1 MRAKTGTAIAALLTL
16 ATPAVAGA
24 QEAAPFTLV
33 PTFPGVVVEAG
44 DTASFDVDVT
54 ATTTRTLDLAVQ
66 GLPDGWD
73 AAIRGGGAIV
83 SRVTARANEPTAIEV
98 DVEVPLDAA
107 EADYDLTLV
116 AADGGLETETALRVT
131 VQAGA
136 GGDVVLVP
144 EFPGLRG
151 PADATFTF
159 DVQVDNQTPEEV
171 QLELTASGPQGWRV
185 EARPAGESQASTV
198 TVAAGSRE
206 RVTLEARPPVTVQSG
221 IYEVTLSVTGSGV
234 SQDLPLTVQITGDVA
249 IEIST
254 SDQRLNATV
263 SAGEPSVIP
272 LVVIN
277 TGTAPLSDVQLTSTA
292 PRDWEVT
299 FSPEAIPTLAAG
311 EVAAVEATVT
321 PAADALAGDY
331 RVTFRTTVDQASD
344 SVEVRTTV
352 DPSTVWG
359 LVGVGVI
366 ALTFVGLA
374 GVFRKFGRR

>member
-1 MRAKTGTAIAALLTL
+1 MRAKTGLAFAALLTL
-16 ATPAVAGA
+16 ALPAAA

-33 PTFPGVVVEAG
+33 PDYPGLVVEAG
-44 DTASFDVDVT
+44 DTATFDVEVT
-54 ATTTRTLDLAVQ
+54 SSAVRTLDLEVA

-73 AAIRGGGAIV
+73 ATIRGGGAVI
-83 SRVTARANEPTAIEV
+83 SRVTARPDEPTIVEIA
-98 DVEVPLDAA
+98 VEVPLDAS
-107 EADYDLTLV
+107 EGDTDLEV
-116 AADGGLETETALRVT
+116 VGRADGIVASADLRVT
-131 VQAGA
+131 VRSGA

-159 DVQVDNQTPEEV
+159 DVEVDNQTAEEV
-171 QLELTASGPQGWRV
+171 QLELTATGPQGWRV

-198 TVAAGSRE
+198 TVDAGGRQ
-206 RVTLEARPPVTVQSG
+206 RVTLEARPPVAVASG
-221 IYEVTLSVTGSGV
+221 TYEVILGVSGSGV
-234 SQDLPLTVQITGDVA
+234 DQQLPLTVQITGDVA
-249 IEIST
+249 LEIST

-263 SAGEPSVIP
+263 TAGEANVIP

-277 TGTAPLSDVQLTSTA
+277 TGTAPLTGVQLASTA
-292 PRDWEVT
+292 PRDWEVS
-299 FSPEAIPTLAAG
+299 FAPESIPALAAG
-311 EVAAVEATVT
+311 EVATVEATVT
-321 PAADALAGDY
+321 PAGDALAGDY
-331 RVTFRTTVDQASD
+331 RITFRATVDQASD

-374 GVFRKFGRR
+374 GVFRRFGRR